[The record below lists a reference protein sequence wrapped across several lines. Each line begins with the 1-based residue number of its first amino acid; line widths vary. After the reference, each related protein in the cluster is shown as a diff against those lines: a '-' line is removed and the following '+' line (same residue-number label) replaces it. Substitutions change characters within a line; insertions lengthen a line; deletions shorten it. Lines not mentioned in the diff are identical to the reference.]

1 MFHLM
6 DNYGASGITLLFL
19 ACCETI
25 AVAWIYGNSNLR
37 VGGGDSC
44 WIKLFFNVLVAT
56 VPIGYSWLAPTR
68 SDQKMWKHF

>member
-25 AVAWIYGNSNLR
+25 AVAWIYGNSNLC
-37 VGGGDSC
+37 VLGGGQLLNKA
-44 WIKLFFNVLVAT
+44 IF
-56 VPIGYSWLAPTR
+56 
-68 SDQKMWKHF
+68 